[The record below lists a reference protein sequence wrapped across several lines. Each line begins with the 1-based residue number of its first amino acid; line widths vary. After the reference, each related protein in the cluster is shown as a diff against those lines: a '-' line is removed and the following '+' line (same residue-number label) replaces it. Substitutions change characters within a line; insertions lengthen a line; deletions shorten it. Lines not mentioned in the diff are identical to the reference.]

1 VLDLGHHGLG
11 WDGVMGDDVA
21 KMSADADAIDSRLE
35 RLRGGGPWRSLFS
48 VQEFAAIVGAGFDPV
63 GEVMGAAVVHLG
75 YVSRGGKCSS
85 SSSRSA
91 PTDLASAATGP
102 FNALQRKRYGVRRL
116 AISRAVE
123 ECKAVGGDGVVGMKM
138 SVSPFPFGGT
148 EFKVQGTAVRART
161 AIRPAAPFT
170 SHVSGQEFASLL
182 RAGWVPSALVFGVSL
197 GARHHDLRT
206 SSQTRRTAASR
217 EVSSYSRL
225 VMDTRRDARNQLE
238 KAVKAEGAD
247 GVVVDKI
254 TLHIGERE
262 CPSIEGAH
270 DDVCEAVI
278 LGTSIVSFG
287 LSAGAGS
294 RAPLSIMR
302 LNPQAPSSAG
312 LRAVNFSEPP
322 APAEPEAEPEGGR
335 LDRFL
340 AARAAKRA
348 ARSSIS
354 ISDST
359 FRSKSADLDG

>member
-1 VLDLGHHGLG
+1 L
-11 WDGVMGDDVA
+11 
-21 KMSADADAIDSRLE
+21 
-35 RLRGGGPWRSLFS
+35 
-48 VQEFAAIVGAGFDPV
+48 
-63 GEVMGAAVVHLG
+63 
-75 YVSRGGKCSS
+75 SS
-85 SSSRSA
+85 SSTSA

-123 ECKAVGGDGVVGMKM
+123 ECRAVGGDGIVGMKV
-138 SVSPFPFGGT
+138 SVSPFPSGGT

-170 SHVSGQEFASLL
+170 SHISGQEFASLL
-182 RAGWVPSALVFGVSL
+182 QAGWVPSALVFGVSL

-206 SSQTRRTAASR
+206 SSQTRWTAASR

-225 VMDTRRDARNQLE
+225 VMDTRRDARNQLG
-238 KAVKAEGAD
+238 KAVTAQGAD
-247 GVVVDKI
+247 GVVVDEI

-262 CPSIEGAH
+262 CPSTEGAH
-270 DDVCEAVI
+270 DHVCEAMI

-302 LNPQAPSSAG
+302 LNPQAPASAG
-312 LRAVNFSEPP
+312 LRAVSFPEPP
-322 APAEPEAEPEGGR
+322 PPAEPEGGH

-348 ARSSIS
+348 SRSSVS
-354 ISDST
+354 FSDST
-359 FRSKSADLDG
+359 FRSKSADRDG